1 MHQRPPLPDQAA
13 GAEPPARARPFVPLP
28 HPNGGQLTA
37 WERSDV
43 NEYDDLA
50 PCSGHAPGGFAPG
63 AFASGVGVPAYN
75 EVLPRTGE
83 SAAPARRLVRLALA
97 VWGLDALADAA
108 TLVVSELVA
117 NAVTHARG
125 ETIRVVVA
133 RLDGRSAEIAVS
145 DSSRARPVLRPAEP
159 EALGGR
165 GLLLVE
171 TYATKWGTESK
182 PWGKRVWAE
191 VRG

>member
-1 MHQRPPLPDQAA
+1 M
-13 GAEPPARARPFVPLP
+13 
-28 HPNGGQLTA
+28 
-37 WERSDV
+37 

-133 RLDGRSAEIAVS
+133 RLDARGAEIAVS
-145 DSSRARPVLRPAEP
+145 DSSRARPVLRPAGP

-171 TYATKWGTESK
+171 TYAKKWGTESK

>member
-1 MHQRPPLPDQAA
+1 
-13 GAEPPARARPFVPLP
+13 V
-28 HPNGGQLTA
+28 
-37 WERSDV
+37 ERSDV

-50 PCSGHAPGGFAPG
+50 PCPGGVPG

-75 EVLPRTGE
+75 EVLPRVRE

-97 VWGLDALADAA
+97 VWGLDPLAEAA

-125 ETIRVVVA
+125 ESIRVVVA
-133 RLDGRSAEIAVS
+133 RLEGRGAEIAVS
-145 DSSRARPVLRPAEP
+145 DSSRERPVRGPLRPE
-159 EALGGR
+159 ELGGR

-171 TYATKWGTESK
+171 AYAARWGSEPK